1 MSSPDNVVYPACTE
15 VITTSPCEIHNGGCA
30 DNASS
35 SRYCEPAVELADFT
49 HDGETLVTLESMPF
63 ESASS
68 GDRWHSLKF
77 WDVHSTGSGQT
88 GYTVNSVVNDPH
100 FGHITSLACHPHEVL
115 VATTCASES
124 ARVSEGGSE
133 GGSEGASGQKEGGF
147 RLWRKRHFKRTPG
160 APPDAPTWHWRCTSV
175 SSYKGMLHLL

>member
-1 MSSPDNVVYPACTE
+1 MTV
-15 VITTSPCEIHNGGCA
+15 
-30 DNASS
+30 
-35 SRYCEPAVELADFT
+35 
-49 HDGETLVTLESMPF
+49 ESMPF

-115 VATTCASES
+115 VATTCASSNEG
-124 ARVSEGGSE
+124 AVEGGLD
-133 GGSEGASGQKEGGF
+133 GGAAGARQRGGF
-147 RLWRKRHFKRTPG
+147 RLWRKRHFKRPPG
-160 APPDAPTWHWRCTSV
+160 APPDAPTWHWRCASV
-175 SSYKGMLHLL
+175 NSYKGACVIFSLSVDISPAACSACSKVPSSYRLVEALNEPIPTHCDQPSTATYPQVEEF